1 MTPDDPHSPGLDGD
15 GDGDADSP
23 VSGEPQPDPG
33 AEDELAAVLD
43 AYLAEVEAGNPVDP
57 EEWIGRHPAIASRLR
72 ACLRGLHLVEAA
84 AEALSVAS
92 APADGVH
99 IRRDPATALLPNG
112 SPPIDLESHRADPEP
127 LELGGFRVVREI
139 GRGGM
144 GVVYEAIEI
153 ALGRR
158 VALKVLPFA
167 AAIDP
172 RQIARFRV
180 EAQAASHLNHP
191 HVVPVYSVGCH
202 GGVHFYAMRLVEGPT
217 LADLIVGLREQK
229 GAVAEIAGP
238 STPASATTWSF
249 ASASGTATRD
259 RPFFGEVA
267 RLGRQAAEALE
278 HAHQQGVLHRD
289 VKPSN
294 LMVDARGQLWVA
306 DFGLA
311 RFQGEATLTAPG
323 DLLGTLRYMSP
334 EQAASDRALVDARS
348 DVYSLGA
355 TLYELI
361 TLRPVFEGNNR
372 QELLRRIA
380 QEEPRRPRS
389 VRPEVPRDLETIV
402 LKAMAK
408 EPSARYASAQELA
421 DDLGRFL
428 DDRPILARPPGLL
441 EKVARWA
448 RRHAAALV
456 IAVPLLAAIAIAL
469 GVAFGLVLSKQDQ
482 LMGKQRELIA
492 KQREVEAAHGEARR
506 QRDEA
511 RRAVD
516 EMYTQFAA
524 MLGRQP
530 DLQLIQRDF
539 LLKALAY
546 YQTYATETDPDPSVR
561 TRAGVAAFR
570 VGEIQR
576 TLGNPAD
583 AEHAYRRAIEVLE
596 SIPRQPVDRNVLE
609 VLARSHGSLGQ
620 LVADLGRKDEA
631 RPALERAVELTREY
645 AEVPVAS
652 ESDRSGLAAA
662 YHRLGL
668 WLRLMGRQAEAQE
681 AYRKTI
687 ELASSVD
694 GTQGR
699 EMRAGVQGNLG
710 DLLALSGRPD
720 EAERAFREAVTTY
733 RSLVNGDPGVP
744 VYRQELARALE
755 RLGTLA
761 SARPG
766 GLTEAARLLNEA
778 LGLFDRLASDSPGV
792 PMYRRELAT
801 TLVAL
806 AEVRAAARRQREAL
820 PSAERAVKLIDELL
834 ADAGAKGGV
843 GAGTASPPADLRRLL
858 LRALD
863 RLGEAL
869 SASDR
874 PGDLESA
881 LKRAIALREAL
892 SAENGSESTAD
903 RVAIASAGARLG
915 AILAARGDLAG
926 ACRALRQ
933 AAERQPVASIAAA
946 NLARCAELAARD
958 SSLEAKDRD
967 AEVRGDIAQ
976 ALGRL
981 RRAVESGD
989 DHDPAAPYFLSWLLI
1004 AGPLPELR
1012 DPPESARIA
1021 RGLLARAPKSW
1032 VAWAT
1037 LGAAQYRGGTPSEA
1051 VTALEHAADLNRGD
1065 LLHYGF
1071 FLAMAYRQLDDD
1083 DRARDTFDRTDRR
1096 LQGLSLDDEIR
1107 RLRTEAAECLGR
1119 PK

>member
-1 MTPDDPHSPGLDGD
+1 MTLDDPHRTGSNANGD
-15 GDGDADSP
+15 GAADSP
-23 VSGEPQPDPG
+23 ISGESDPG
-33 AEDELAAVLD
+33 AEHELAVVLD

-57 EEWIGRHPAIASRLR
+57 EDWIRRHPAIESRLR

-99 IRRDPATALLPNG
+99 VRRDPATALLPTG
-112 SPPIDLESHRADPEP
+112 SPPLDLEGHREPPEP

-180 EAQAASHLNHP
+180 EAQAASQLNHS
-191 HVVPVYSVGCH
+191 HIVPVYSVGCH
-202 GGVHFYAMRLVEGPT
+202 GGVHFYAMQLVEGPT
-217 LADLIVGLREQK
+217 LADLILGLREQQ
-229 GAVAEIAGP
+229 GAAGTSPAP
-238 STPASATTWSF
+238 SFWGTTTWSF
-249 ASASGTATRD
+249 TSPSGTASRD

-334 EQAASDRALVDARS
+334 EQAASERALVDARS

-355 TLYELI
+355 TLYELV

-402 LKAMAK
+402 LKAMAR

-448 RRHAAALV
+448 RRHAAALA

-469 GVAFGLVLSKQDQ
+469 GVAFGLVLSKQ
-482 LMGKQRELIA
+482 RELIV
-492 KQREVEAAHGEARR
+492 KQREVEGAHGEARR

-530 DLQLIQRDF
+530 DLQLTQRDF

-546 YQTYATETDPDPSVR
+546 YQTYATEHDPDPSVR
-561 TRAGVAAFR
+561 GRAGVAAFR

-583 AEHAYRRAIEVLE
+583 AERAYRRAIEVLE
-596 SIPRQPVDRNVLE
+596 SIPRQPVDHNVLE

-620 LVADLGRKDEA
+620 LQADLGRKDEA
-631 RPALERAVELTREY
+631 RAALERAVELTREY
-645 AEVPVAS
+645 AQVPVAND
-652 ESDRSGLAAA
+652 SDRSGLAAA
-662 YHRLGL
+662 HHRLGL
-668 WLRLMGRQAEAQE
+668 WLRLMGRHAEAQE

-699 EMRAGVQGNLG
+699 EMRAGVEGNLG

-755 RLGTLA
+755 RLGTLT

-778 LGLFDRLASDSPGV
+778 LALFDRLASDSPGV

-801 TLVAL
+801 TLVLL
-806 AEVRAAARRQREAL
+806 AEVRGAARRPREAL
-820 PSAERAVKLIDELL
+820 PLAERAVKLLDELL
-834 ADAGAKGGV
+834 AGV
-843 GAGTASPPADLRRLL
+843 GARAEAASPPADLRRLR

-863 RLGEAL
+863 RLVEAL
-869 SASDR
+869 SAADR
-874 PGDLESA
+874 PADLESA
-881 LKRAIALREAL
+881 LKRSIALRETL
-892 SAENGSESTAD
+892 SAGNGSELTPAD
-903 RVAIASAGARLG
+903 RSAIATAGARLG

-926 ACRALRQ
+926 ARRALRQ
-933 AAERQPVASIAAA
+933 AAERQRMASLAAA
-946 NLARCAELAARD
+946 DLARCAELAARD
-958 SSLEAKDRD
+958 GSLSSKARD
-967 AEVRGDIAQ
+967 AEVRGDIAR

-981 RRAVESGD
+981 RHSIESGD

-1021 RGLLARAPKSW
+1021 RGLIARAPKSW
-1032 VAWAT
+1032 IAWAT
-1037 LGAAQYRGGTPSEA
+1037 LGAAQYRSGTPSEA